1 MGGDA
6 GARDFVVCGV
16 KSGPVMFV
24 VNKASDSASIIGSIM
39 QTRSTKLLMWQLINK
54 ERGD

>member
-1 MGGDA
+1 VGAARQRWAARTTSGERQRSGYQEEMGGDA

-24 VNKASDSASIIGSIM
+24 VNTA
-39 QTRSTKLLMWQLINK
+39 
-54 ERGD
+54 